1 MDGRRRG
8 RRRRQDR
15 SMPPRSLSS
24 LSSLLAMSSPPSLH
38 PSLFRFVD
46 GACSFALR
54 AHGLCRRCENAVG
67 GDGVDCSRVR
77 QARGSRGRPSDAPG
91 RLDGSHKRK
100 RLARTASGRRIKQE
114 RANRGRELGRPST
127 YELAHLTHRRGP
139 AQRMRPRAWQGGR
152 RWSPR
157 SFRPAAA
164 ADRML
169 YVLSQH
175 LSPRPRWGRQPNG
188 RVRPVYRPRAR
199 SQTD

>member
-1 MDGRRRG
+1 MMDGRRRG

-15 SMPPRSLSS
+15 SMPPRSLFS

-38 PSLFRFVD
+38 PSLFRSVD

-127 YELAHLTHRRGP
+127 YALAHLTHRRGP
-139 AQRMRPRAWQGGR
+139 AQRMRPRGMAR
-152 RWSPR
+152 RPPSVAALIQTCGSSR
-157 SFRPAAA
+157 SDAVCTEPASLALPSLGKAA
-164 ADRML
+164 
-169 YVLSQH
+169 
-175 LSPRPRWGRQPNG
+175 
-188 RVRPVYRPRAR
+188 
-199 SQTD
+199 